1 MKTEPLVSLIT
12 LNYNQAGVTCA
23 LLESVRHLTYP
34 NIEVIVVDNHSVQNP
49 TQFIQERG
57 FANTRVIVN
66 DENRGFAGGNNVGIR
81 AATGDFFLFLNNDTE
96 VTPDLVE
103 RLLEPFG
110 ADASIGLTC
119 PKIRYHQQPTVIQY
133 AGYTPLN
140 PYTGRAWAIGSH
152 QVDAGQFDRA
162 GVTHFAHGAAM
173 LVKREVV
180 ERAGL
185 MPELYFLY
193 YEELDWSRRIQQAG
207 YRIYYQP
214 SALVYHK
221 ESMTV
226 GKANPLK
233 VYYQTRNRILFMR
246 RNAAP
251 LPLSIFLV
259 YYATVALPKGI
270 ITYSLSGQWPF
281 LRALLNGVS
290 WNLRRGVVRPVPLAK
305 RVNARRG
312 NQVRVTAEV

>member
-1 MKTEPLVSLIT
+1 MKTVPLISLIT
-12 LNYNQAGVTCA
+12 LNYNQAGLTCA

-34 NIEVIVVDNHSVQNP
+34 NIEVIVVDNHSAQNP
-49 TQFIQERG
+49 TQLIQERG

-66 DENRGFAGGNNVGIR
+66 DENLGFAGGNNVGIR
-81 AATGDFFLFLNNDTE
+81 QAAGDFFLFLNNDTE
-96 VTPDLVE
+96 VTPDLIE

-140 PYTGRAWAIGSH
+140 AYTGRAWAIGSH
-152 QVDAGQFDRA
+152 QVDGGQFDRA
-162 GVTHFAHGAAM
+162 GKTYFAHGAAM

-207 YRIYYQP
+207 YQIYYQP

-246 RNAAP
+246 RNVAP
-251 LPLSIFLV
+251 LPLLIFLI
-259 YYATVALPKGI
+259 YYALVALPKGI
-270 ITYSLSGQWPF
+270 ITYSLSGQWSF
-281 LRALLNGVS
+281 LRALLNGVG
-290 WNLRRGVVRPVPLAK
+290 WNLRHAAARPAPLAK
-305 RVNARRG
+305 RVNAWRT
-312 NQVRVTAEV
+312 NQVTVTAGV

>member
-12 LNYNQAGVTCA
+12 LNYNQAGLTCA

-34 NIEVIVVDNHSVQNP
+34 NIEVIVVDNHSAQNP

-103 RLLEPFG
+103 RLLEPFET
-110 ADASIGLTC
+110 DASIGLTC
-119 PKIRYHQQPTVIQY
+119 PKIRYYQQPTVIQY

-140 PYTGRAWAIGSH
+140 AYTGRAWAIGSH

-173 LVKREVV
+173 LVKRAVV

-246 RNAAP
+246 RNAAS
-251 LPLSIFLV
+251 LPLLIFLI
-259 YYATVALPKGI
+259 YYTVLALPKSI
-270 ITYSLSGQWPF
+270 ITYGLKGQWLF
-281 LRALLNGVS
+281 LRALLNGVG
-290 WNLRRGVVRPVPLAK
+290 WNLRHGVARPVPLAEG
-305 RVNARRG
+305 ARLRRSD
-312 NQVRVTAEV
+312 QVMVTTDV

>member
-1 MKTEPLVSLIT
+1 MKTAPLISLIT

-34 NIEVIVVDNHSVQNP
+34 NIEVIVVDNHSAQNP
-49 TQFIQERG
+49 TQFIQERN

-81 AATGDFFLFLNNDTE
+81 EAAGDFFLFLNNDTE
-96 VTPDLVE
+96 VTPDLIE

-110 ADASIGLTC
+110 EDVSIGVTC

-133 AGYTPLN
+133 AGYTPLSA
-140 PYTGRAWAIGSH
+140 YTGRAWSIGSH
-152 QVDAGQFDRA
+152 QVDEGQFDRA

-173 LVKREVV
+173 LVKRAVV
-180 ERAGL
+180 EQAGL

-207 YRIYYQP
+207 YRVYYQP

-221 ESMTV
+221 ESITV

-251 LPLSIFLV
+251 LPLLIFV
-259 YYATVALPKGI
+259 IYYTVLALPKAI
-270 ITYSLSGQWPF
+270 FTYGVNGQWPF
-281 LRALLNGVS
+281 LRALLNGVG
-290 WNLRRGVVRPVPLAK
+290 WNLHHTVARPVRLA
-305 RVNARRG
+305 REASLRRS
-312 NQVRVTAEV
+312 NQVTVTTNV